1 MPPKRGPAKSD
12 REKAGLRGI
21 VTKFIYN
28 NQGDKIEERTTTSS
42 NPLDAANASAAGHA
56 MGTLESKSLPDG
68 ALQNAG
74 ICRRTITYY

>member
-28 NQGDKIEERTTTSS
+28 NQGDKIEERTTTSG
-42 NPLDAANASAAGHA
+42 NPLDAANASAASHA
-56 MGTLESKSLPDG
+56 MGIC
-68 ALQNAG
+68 LQIRWLRQLDPAG
-74 ICRRTITYY
+74 PGVQVTS